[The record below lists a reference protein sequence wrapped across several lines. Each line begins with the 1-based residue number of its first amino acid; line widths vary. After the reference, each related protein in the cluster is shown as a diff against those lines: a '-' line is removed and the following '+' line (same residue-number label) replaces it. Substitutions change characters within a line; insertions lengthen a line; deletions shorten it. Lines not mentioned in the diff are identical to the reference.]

1 MMFCSFNMRKRNKIT
16 YELKN
21 QDLKR
26 SILLVIIGVTKIN
39 RWGIMMKDERIGWP
53 AYFMMQAAM
62 LASRSTCTRLHVGAV
77 VVKDGR
83 IIASGYNGSVTGTPH
98 CTEVGD
104 LIVDGHCIRAVHA
117 EQNALM
123 QLAKMGIAA
132 DGAEIYVTDFPCVH
146 CTKFLLQAGI
156 KKINYIRNYNND
168 EFATSLI
175 QAKGVALQQVPLT
188 ATDVAMINFDK
199 YVTENN

>member
-1 MMFCSFNMRKRNKIT
+1 
-16 YELKN
+16 
-21 QDLKR
+21 
-26 SILLVIIGVTKIN
+26 
-39 RWGIMMKDERIGWP
+39 
-53 AYFMMQAAM
+53 MMQAAM

-104 LIVDGHCIRAVHA
+104 LLVDGHCIRAVHA

-132 DGAEIYVTDFPCVH
+132 EGAEIYVTDFPCVH

-156 KKINYIRNYNND
+156 KKINYLRNYNND
-168 EFATSLI
+168 EFAMSLI
-175 QAKGVALQQVPLT
+175 EAKNVALQQVPLT
-188 ATDVAMINFDK
+188 QADVQLVDFEK
-199 YVTENN
+199 YVMEEN

>member
-1 MMFCSFNMRKRNKIT
+1 
-16 YELKN
+16 
-21 QDLKR
+21 
-26 SILLVIIGVTKIN
+26 
-39 RWGIMMKDERIGWP
+39 MKDERIGWP
-53 AYFMMQAAM
+53 AYFMMQAIM

-83 IIASGYNGSVTGTPH
+83 MIASGYNGSVSGTPH
-98 CTEVGD
+98 CSEVGD
-104 LIVDGHCIRAVHA
+104 LVVDGHCIRAVHA

-156 KKINYIRNYNND
+156 KKINYLRNYHND
-168 EFATSLI
+168 DFAMSLI
-175 QAKGVALQQVPLT
+175 AAKQVALQQVQIT
-188 ATDVAMINFDK
+188 TDTLAQIDFDK
-199 YVTENN
+199 YVMEEAQ